1 MNMTTNLRPS
11 FSGDIRAV
19 AKITKQDA
27 ARKLLGTKPRQVY
40 VHDIEKALQ
49 TSKKQRMKAKA
60 IKEIDLAIK
69 DYRDV
74 LVIIVEQ

>member
-1 MNMTTNLRPS
+1 M
-11 FSGDIRAV
+11 

-27 ARKLLGTKPRQVY
+27 ASKLLETKPKQVY
-40 VHDIEKALQ
+40 VHEIEKALH

>member
-1 MNMTTNLRPS
+1 M
-11 FSGDIRAV
+11 

-27 ARKLLGTKPRQVY
+27 ARKLLETKPRQVY
-40 VHDIEKALQ
+40 VHEIEKALQ

-69 DYRDV
+69 DYRDI
-74 LVIIVEQ
+74 LVIIVEE

>member
-1 MNMTTNLRPS
+1 
-11 FSGDIRAV
+11 V

-27 ARKLLGTKPRQVY
+27 AKKLLETKPKQVY
-40 VHDIEKALQ
+40 VHEIEKTLQ
-49 TSKKQRMKAKA
+49 TSKKQRTKAQA
-60 IKEIDLAIK
+60 MKEIDLAIK

>member
-1 MNMTTNLRPS
+1 M
-11 FSGDIRAV
+11 

-27 ARKLLGTKPRQVY
+27 ARKLLKTKPRQVY
-40 VHDIEKALQ
+40 VHEIEKALQ
-49 TSKKQRMKAKA
+49 ASKKQRMKAKA

>member
-1 MNMTTNLRPS
+1 M
-11 FSGDIRAV
+11 

-27 ARKLLGTKPRQVY
+27 ARKLLETKPKQLY
-40 VHDIEKALQ
+40 LHEIEKTLQ
-49 TSKKQRMKAKA
+49 PSKKQRMKAKA

>member
-1 MNMTTNLRPS
+1 M
-11 FSGDIRAV
+11 

-27 ARKLLGTKPRQVY
+27 ARKLLETKPRQVY
-40 VHDIEKALQ
+40 VHEIEKVLQ

>member
-1 MNMTTNLRPS
+1 M
-11 FSGDIRAV
+11 

-27 ARKLLGTKPRQVY
+27 ARKLLESNPKQLY
-40 VHDIEKALQ
+40 VHEIEKTLQ
-49 TSKKQRMKAKA
+49 TSKKQRMKAEA
-60 IKEIDLAIK
+60 MKEIDLAIK